1 MLVFP
6 GLDVPFMII
15 LLGLLIDPFNIFS
28 HAKVLQLFFR
38 MTKNLILNGSFSH
51 QVQNIYIL
59 TPDIK

>member
-6 GLDVPFMII
+6 GLDVPFVVI
-15 LLGLLIDPFNIFS
+15 LLGLLIDTFNILS

-38 MTKNLILNGSFSH
+38 MTKNLLLNGSFSH